1 MLEVNN
7 LRVEYGAVKALKE
20 VSLKVDKGE
29 IVSIIGSNGAGKS
42 TLLKAIS
49 GLVKPKSGE
58 ILYQN
63 KNITNLVPNK
73 IVKLGIAQAPEGRQ
87 LFSEMSVRDNLLMG
101 AYLNSN
107 PKEVTKK
114 LQEIYEMFPRLYER
128 KNQAA
133 GSLSGG
139 EQQMVNIGR
148 ALMSMPQLLM
158 LDEPSFGLAPKIV
171 EQIGETILLLAKQ
184 GLTILLVEQS
194 ALMALELSSR
204 SYVLENGSNVLS
216 GLSKQLMGDP
226 SIQKAYMGA

>member
-20 VSLKVDKGE
+20 VSLKIDKGE

-42 TLLKAIS
+42 TLLKTIS

-73 IVKLGIAQAPEGRQ
+73 IVKFGIAQAPEGRQ

-101 AYLNSN
+101 AYLNRN
-107 PKEVTKK
+107 PKEVAKK

-216 GLSKQLMGDP
+216 GLSKELMGDP